1 VIRRARRV
9 LAVVPLACALTLV
22 GSSTAEGSPNIRYGV
37 QDDAWLIYGAGPV
50 ASRLGVLR
58 RLGVD
63 VVRFTLRWD
72 QIAPRK
78 PANPRN
84 HRDRAY
90 SWRLSDPALKALRDS
105 RIPAVVTLLGAPRWA
120 NGGRSFN
127 WAPTDSSSFADFAF
141 AAATRYPW
149 VRQWTIW
156 NEPNQSRWLRPTT
169 ARIYVERLLNPAYE
183 QLHRASADV
192 RVAGGVTAPRGGSRG
207 VSPVAWIRDMRAAG
221 AQLDAY
227 AHHPYPLQPQ
237 IETPWSG
244 GCGHCSTITLADLDR
259 LLREVGRNFPGKRI
273 WLTEYGYQTNPPDRL
288 LGVSMVEQAAYMAAA
303 AHRAYLAQAVDML
316 IYFLVRDDIAPTGWQ
331 SGLFTARGAAKLAR
345 AAFHFP
351 LVQSSRRG
359 YEAALWGQVRAG
371 TGRQR
376 YRVREYR
383 RGRWLWIA
391 GTGRTD
397 TRGFFSTTV
406 RARPGTLLQ
415 AWSPGNQSDSLIVR
429 VR

>member
-1 VIRRARRV
+1 V
-9 LAVVPLACALTLV
+9 LALV
-22 GSSTAEGSPNIRYGV
+22 GAYAAEGSSEIRYGV

-50 ASRLGVLR
+50 ASRLSELR

-78 PANPRN
+78 PGNPRN

-90 SWRLSDPALKALRDS
+90 SWRLADPTLKALRDG
-105 RIPAVVTLLGAPRWA
+105 RIPAVVTLLGTPRWA

-127 WAPTDSSSFADFAF
+127 WAPNDSSSFADFAY

-156 NEPNQSRWLRPTT
+156 NEPNQWRWLRPTS

-183 QLHRASADV
+183 RLHSTAGDV

-207 VSPVAWIRDMRAAG
+207 VSPVRWIRNMRAAG
-221 AQLDAY
+221 ARLDAY

-237 IETPWSG
+237 TETPWSG

-288 LGVSMVEQAAYMAAA
+288 LGVSPVKQAAYMAGAA
-303 AHRAYLAQAVDML
+303 QRAYLAPAVEML
-316 IYFLVRDDIAPTGWQ
+316 IYFLVRDETLPAGWQ
-331 SGLFTARGAAKLAR
+331 SGLFSARGVAKPAR
-345 AAFHFP
+345 AAFHLP
-351 LVQSSRRG
+351 LVQSTRRG
-359 YEAALWGQVRAG
+359 FEAVLWGQVRAG
-371 TGRQR
+371 KGQQR
-376 YRVREYR
+376 YRLREYR
-383 RGRWLWIA
+383 RGRWLWIGGA
-391 GTGRTD
+391 ARTD
-397 TRGFFSTTV
+397 TQGFFSTTV

-415 AWSPGNQSDSLIVR
+415 AWSPDTRSHSVVVSVR
-429 VR
+429 